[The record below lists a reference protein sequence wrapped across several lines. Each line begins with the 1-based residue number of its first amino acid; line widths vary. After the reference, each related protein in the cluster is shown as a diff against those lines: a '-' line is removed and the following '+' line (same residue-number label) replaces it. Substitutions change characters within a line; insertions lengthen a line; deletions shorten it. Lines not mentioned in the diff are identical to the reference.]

1 MEYSGCRKELIC
13 MFTWMLLVFFPS
25 CALAQAWSTGSYVR
39 AAIEASPELVQ
50 YRQRLEVSKTGY
62 SSSLAGAVLP
72 TLSFSAVAYPWGYD
86 LTGIHRH
93 WELNRDNMNFNT
105 TLKMNLFNSFE
116 DRLKVRQSRLDLKLS
131 EWNLQS
137 QKQSTAFGA
146 LKTFYT
152 LMLKEKLLDVARGN
166 AKARQDQYLLTREQ
180 YKDGM
185 KSLSDL
191 LKSETDWLSGRLRKS
206 NAESQYQDALM
217 QFNLLLDR
225 DPGQKAVLR
234 GALETGTTVLSPVT
248 SGVEQALSVRPEIEA
263 LRVNLDKASVS
274 LRQSVRSS
282 LPDLSVDVNWT
293 RRGFAGIGLPAS
305 GTANPNYN
313 LSLNVSLPFGFNAA
327 SQYMNVKAARARKR
341 RTIGEFDELRR
352 RVRKEVHSSHIALSR
367 ALRSY
372 EIAALKEDISKRN
385 LEIVKEQY
393 RQGIANVIR
402 LAQARQDYLE
412 AQVERVQALNDAW
425 VNRAQYRLA
434 TGDPLY

>member
-1 MEYSGCRKELIC
+1 MLIVFSPAC
-13 MFTWMLLVFFPS
+13 GFTQV
-25 CALAQAWSTGSYVR
+25 WSTGAYVS
-39 AAIEASPELVQ
+39 AAIECSPEIDQ
-50 YRQRLEVSKTGY
+50 YRARLEISKTGY
-62 SSSLAGAVLP
+62 SSSLADAALP
-72 TLSFSAVAYPWGYD
+72 ALSFSAAAYPWGYD

-105 TLKMNLFNSFE
+105 ALTWNLFNSFE
-116 DRLKVRQSRLDLKLS
+116 DRLKVRQSRLGMKLS

-137 QKQSTAFGA
+137 QKQSIAFGA

-152 LMLKEKLLDVARGN
+152 LMLKEKLLKVAMGN
-166 AKARQDQYLLTREQ
+166 AGARQDQYLLTREQ

-191 LKSETDWLSGRLRKS
+191 LKSETDWLSSRLRES

-217 QFNLLLDR
+217 RFNLLLDR

-234 GALETGTTVLSPVT
+234 GALETGTTVLFPAA
-248 SGVEQALSVRPEIEA
+248 SGVERALSNRPEIKA
-263 LRVNLDKASVS
+263 LRVSLDKASVS
-274 LRQSVRSS
+274 LLDSVLSS
-282 LPDLSVDVNWT
+282 LPGLSVDVNWT
-293 RRGFAGIGLPAS
+293 RQGFAGIGLPAPGAS
-305 GTANPNYN
+305 NPNYN
-313 LSLNVSLPFGFNAA
+313 LSLTLSLPLGFNAA
-327 SQYMNVKAARARKR
+327 SQYMDVKAARARKR
-341 RTIGEFDELRR
+341 RTLGEFDELGR

-372 EIAALKEDISKRN
+372 EIARSKEDISKRN
-385 LEIVKEQY
+385 LEIVEEQY

-434 TGDPLY
+434 TGDPLWEDNP